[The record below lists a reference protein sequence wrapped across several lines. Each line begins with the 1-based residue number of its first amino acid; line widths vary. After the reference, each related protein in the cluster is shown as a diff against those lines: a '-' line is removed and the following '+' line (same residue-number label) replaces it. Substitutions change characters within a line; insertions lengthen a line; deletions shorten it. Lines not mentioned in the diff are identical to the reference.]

1 MYTRASDEERPE
13 KANKCRTGRK
23 QEKLCVHNSALDF
36 KS

>member
-1 MYTRASDEERPE
+1 MYTRASDEEHPE

-23 QEKLCVHNSALDF
+23 QEKVVHSALDF